1 MTLAV
6 RPLEPADL
14 EQRMLFEQSL
24 RAGEVQSRAA
34 FLLLLHVCGPAH
46 SGWSGA
52 ARTLVQQLR
61 HKLGDDTERPTY
73 IFNVPRVGYRMLRSE
88 WPHRQDPDG

>member
-24 RAGEVQSRAA
+24 RAGEVQSRAE
-34 FLLLLHVCGPAH
+34 FLLLLRVCGPAH
-46 SGWSGA
+46 SGCSGA
-52 ARTLVQQLR
+52 VRTLVQQLR
-61 HKLGDDTERPTY
+61 HELGDDAEQPTY
-73 IFNVPRVGYRMLRSE
+73 ILNVPRVGYRMLRPE
-88 WPHRQDPDG
+88 WPDRQDPNG